1 MIEITIYCL
10 ISNLMFYSYGH
21 FLKFKKFSNKIENI
35 NNRSIV
41 GCIFLSFIG
50 LFANFFIP
58 LDQIFNTLLL
68 IIGIIF
74 LIFKKKNWKK
84 KEIYYIFLSSFIAT
98 ILIIYSNV
106 NRPDAGLYHLPY
118 VSNLN
123 ENKIIFGLANI
134 HFRFGTAS
142 IMQYLSAINNNLVF
156 GDIGIVIPLASIVSF
171 FIIYFFN
178 NVLKIFTQID
188 KITLS
193 NIFSLFIIIFIAYKI
208 NRYSSFGNDAVAHL
222 SLFFLVSKLLEN
234 KKTNLSFIY
243 LIAVFAFVN
252 KITMIIVLLIP
263 FIIFIKNYK
272 FKNLKLIYSISSF
285 LIFFWIIKNIIVS
298 GCIIYPLKQTCF
310 EKLKWTDIKEIQL
323 ENTSG
328 EAWSKDWPN
337 RINKNI
343 TMQKYI
349 KGFNWVKSW
358 RESHG
363 KVFFNIIAPYLVLIL
378 FLNYLLIKKNNL
390 KRVINFNI
398 NDNFKTLFLIS
409 IFGTLLFLTKF
420 PLYRYGYS
428 YLITSLILLILYFSR
443 KFEIEKLTIISKFV
457 FLICLITIVGKQ
469 TLRYAKNYNSEF
481 LWPRIYSFET
491 NKKMMAKEV
500 TYLKDFKI
508 YIAENVCMYSKA
520 PCTNYSL
527 KEINLVK
534 KNNYYFVNLK

>member
-21 FLKFKKFSNKIENI
+21 FLKFEKFRNKIENI
-35 NNRSIV
+35 NNRSIL

-68 IIGIIF
+68 IIAIIF

-84 KEIYYIFLSSFIAT
+84 KEIYYIFLSSFITA

-142 IMQYLSAINNNLVF
+142 IMQYLSAINNNLIF

-178 NVLKIFTQID
+178 NVLRIFTQID

-222 SLFFLVSKLLEN
+222 SFFFLVSKLLE
-234 KKTNLSFIY
+234 KRETDLSFIY
-243 LIAVFAFVN
+243 LIAVFAFIN
-252 KITMIIVLLIP
+252 KVTMIIVLLIP
-263 FIIFIKNYK
+263 FVIFIKNYD

-285 LIFFWIIKNIIVS
+285 LIFFWIVKNIIIS

-328 EAWSKDWPN
+328 EAWSKAWPN
-337 RINKNI
+337 RIDKDI
-343 TMQKYI
+343 TMQEYVK
-349 KGFNWVKSW
+349 KFKWVKSW

-363 KVFFNIIAPYLVLIL
+363 KVFFNIIVPYLVLIL
-378 FLNYLLIKKNNL
+378 FINYLLTKKNNL
-390 KRVINFNI
+390 KRVISFNI
-398 NDNFKTLFLIS
+398 NNNFKTLFLVS
-409 IFGTLLFLTKF
+409 IFGTLLFLVKF

-443 KFEIEKLTIISKFV
+443 KFEIEKLTRISKFV
-457 FLICLITIVGKQ
+457 FLICLISIVGKQ
-469 TLRYAKNYNSEF
+469 ILRYTKNYNSEF

-491 NKKMMAKEV
+491 NKKIESKEF

-508 YIAENVCMYSKA
+508 YLAKDVCMYSKA

-527 KEINLVK
+527 KEINLLKRK
-534 KNNYYFVNLK
+534 KYYFINLK

>member
-21 FLKFKKFSNKIENI
+21 FLKFEKFHNKIENI
-35 NNRSIV
+35 NDRSIV

-68 IIGIIF
+68 IIAIIF

-84 KEIYYIFLSSFIAT
+84 KEIYYIFLSSFITA

-142 IMQYLSAINNNLVF
+142 IVQYLSAINNNLIF

-178 NVLKIFTQID
+178 KVLKNFTD
-188 KITLS
+188 VNKTTLG
-193 NIFSLFIIIFIAYKI
+193 NIFSLFIIIFIGYKI

-222 SLFFLVSKLLEN
+222 SFFFLVSKLLDN
-234 KKTNLSFIY
+234 KETNLSFIY
-243 LIAVFAFVN
+243 LIAVFAFIN
-252 KITMIIVLLIP
+252 KTTMIILLLIP
-263 FIIFIKNYK
+263 FVIFIKNYDL
-272 FKNLKLIYSISSF
+272 KNLKLIYSFSSSLLF
-285 LIFFWIIKNIIVS
+285 CWIIKSIIIS

-323 ENTSG
+323 ENTSV
-328 EAWSKDWPN
+328 EAWSKAWPN
-337 RINKNI
+337 RIDKDI
-343 TMQKYI
+343 TMQEYVK
-349 KGFNWVKSW
+349 KFNWVKSW
-358 RESHG
+358 KESHG

-378 FLNYLLIKKNNL
+378 FINYLLTKKNNL

-398 NDNFKTLFLIS
+398 NNNFKTLFLVS
-409 IFGTLLFLTKF
+409 IFGTLLFLVKF

-527 KEINLVK
+527 KEINLLK